1 VSLIDDLAGDTPAP
15 LESLVETNPVSS
27 SVPLATT
34 RNKAVI
40 ASFQT
45 DNPEQAVGNFQTIMG
60 ENAVGDTSTM
70 SSISAGVVEANS
82 ESDFQGLM
90 DVFADPN
97 ASIEQKEEIV
107 RNFQTSPRLK
117 DLSLSLA
124 DNALAAESEGM
135 NDEQDFVRVTTA
147 ESLGE
152 YFATQKEQQGLI
164 NAFRIANQEREGAG
178 RSLDWA
184 EVIAPGT
191 MALSAELFESAFAEA
206 SGEQRTI
213 WDSLKATVLPGFS
226 ALDFRKKFEGM
237 SDYDKT
243 QFISKFLGVVKE
255 NSGLI
260 AGDENQVNAL
270 QLLDRYLVGEYDT
283 SDAVIDSLFNV
294 LDLVGLGFTAK
305 GITRGL
311 RGARVAP
318 EVAAVPTPT
327 ITPSTVAGATPE
339 AATVAPPMVPR
350 RALEIE
356 ELENQH
362 SNILSKVQSRLDPG
376 SVASLREE
384 ITAADAALKDL
395 TSTLNE
401 VRKGRTREIQES
413 GATFKEARK
422 IAESEIADR
431 RKELE
436 GRKAAIESRLK
447 INAESETAQSQLLAI
462 ENRIAKA
469 RKDTGMV
476 PARLNPIAD
485 AIHRIE
491 LNGIVAIDNPSA
503 AGNILSNMN
512 PAKGRALFKTVF
524 ESQTDEIALAA
535 FGVTKQEAIVSS
547 IFPQVATT
555 SGKVRAKVA
564 DVQRGVEVP
573 TDEGGIRFTKKEQE
587 NMSAAVTRDFRNATG
602 LEVHDAESTFR
613 VDTVGGKFKVSAM
626 YGTSE
631 GGFLKAED
639 AVQQA
644 KYALRRYGVSDDSI
658 VVMQKRGVDYE
669 PVDLNSVRGVEGDFK
684 IRVDTEIDQNLDM
697 MGDGWEHFDVKRNF
711 FDRFG
716 VSMHTNEGSLTRML
730 TDAASNVHPAVSG
743 SFAVATDVAVNLE
756 KTLLKQSE
764 LFAEGYNKLPK
775 ARQEKVWDYLLEANE
790 KGIAHNVPD
799 LIAKGFTGDEINTL
813 QEFRSFWDAHWQLEN
828 LDVIRTLKAQN
839 FQLLEN
845 TAGDKYF
852 VRPIPKNI
860 NHNKVLDPSTDTIR
874 SLSKQEMDDLYDNG
888 GSLGVFKTP
897 IDINGTNV
905 EHVMVRNTPTEY
917 LKELT
922 ETDKALNY
930 REGYFQVNYKAPKF
944 IREVH
949 DDGTMKAVAVAG
961 DTARAEF
968 EAKRLTAA
976 NGKNYIVTGDERT
989 IRRSSDE
996 YWDVNSTGGRVAQRR
1011 RGQPLEGST
1020 GINHIDG
1027 ATFIENPIDSAI
1039 RAARSIAG
1047 RTVTRPAIETAK
1059 ERALQQ
1065 YGHMLPKDQ
1074 YGRPVYP
1081 DDVKQIKLTG
1091 EYTTSELADART
1103 TFENI
1108 RRFES
1113 GYINSIDE
1121 ATKAVFNTIANG
1133 IGKLSVTTGVNLAKA
1148 ERVANLAAE
1157 GKGVSGLARGI
1168 AFQSYIALS
1177 PFRNWIMQ
1185 PAQVIR
1191 TVAYNPIDWANGNMM
1206 KSMVGVSKYI
1216 ATGTASPDAMKM
1228 YDALIKSGMLDA
1240 VDRSNLV
1247 RGAMMDAAENSNAV
1261 TRGTGKVFEFS
1272 RKIGFDIGEKI
1283 NLMGHYSAVW
1293 NKYKRKGANL
1303 DDPRVLAEIH
1313 SETRAI
1319 SGEMNKAGD
1328 MAYNQNSL
1336 SMVFQFAQVP
1346 HKFILGTTNRRID
1359 RLTRAR
1365 MAAGDVILWGVPGTY
1380 ALSSM
1385 FGKDMLP
1392 DDPEYRDIVTSGVA
1406 AHFTNV
1412 ALQTLMRDDTG
1423 IDLSSLAPYN
1433 LGGFADI
1440 LSAAWEDGGISTIIS
1455 NSPAGQ
1461 LLLKD
1466 TGRFGAAMNSLMR
1479 HFTPLEEGLDSPES
1493 IMDTVNQFAK
1503 ISSGWNNITKGY
1515 IAYQTGMALDK
1526 NNIPTD
1532 ISVTGAEAIAM
1543 AFGFPTK
1550 TTQSHYDTIGKLMD
1564 NKKANEQVAKDL
1576 VNSVFQ
1582 MYSSAY
1588 SGESA
1593 LDPEYIT
1600 RITGALL
1607 SLAKKQPQLAD
1618 AVWKQMQL
1626 RLQDPTDSTIG
1637 NILRAVDMPNIDML
1651 ESIVKDAPIPAD
1663 QKDNVLQ
1670 LVKDVKS
1677 ITDSQKEE

>member
-1 VSLIDDLAGDTPAP
+1 MSLIDDLAGDTPAP

-70 SSISAGVVEANS
+70 SSISAGVVEANA

-97 ASIEQKEEIV
+97 ASLEQKEEIV

-152 YFATQKEQQGLI
+152 YFATQKEQQGLV
-164 NAFRIANQEREGAG
+164 NAFRISMSEKEGAG

-206 SGEQRTI
+206 SGDQRTI

-305 GITRGL
+305 GVTRGL
-311 RGARVAP
+311 RGARVTP
-318 EVAAVPTPT
+318 EVAVVPTPSVP
-327 ITPSTVAGATPE
+327 PSVVSGAAPE
-339 AATVAPPMVPR
+339 AATVAPPMVSR

-356 ELENQH
+356 ELENKH
-362 SNILSKVQSRLDPG
+362 SDLLGQVQSRLDPG
-376 SVASLREE
+376 SVVSLREE
-384 ITAADAALKDL
+384 LTTVDSELRGLNTKSIRETAKEMQGPNVSYKKALADANAL
-395 TSTLNE
+395 
-401 VRKGRTREIQES
+401 
-413 GATFKEARK
+413 A
-422 IAESEIADR
+422 ADR
-431 RKELE
+431 RAELQ
-436 GRKAAIESRLK
+436 GRKAAIESRLN
-447 INAESETAQSQLLAI
+447 INSKSEAAQSQLLAI

-476 PARLNPIAD
+476 PAKLNPIAD

-491 LNGIVAIDNPSA
+491 MNGIMAIDNPSA

-535 FGVTKQEAIVSS
+535 FGVTKQEAIVSA
-547 IFPQVATT
+547 IFPQVATA
-555 SGKVRAKVA
+555 SGKVRAKVV

-587 NMSAAVTRDFRNATG
+587 SMSAIVTRDFRNATG

-613 VDTVGGKFKVSAM
+613 VDTAGGKFKVSAM

-658 VVMQKRGVDYE
+658 TVMQKRGIDYE

-684 IRVDTEIDQNLDM
+684 IRVDTDIDQSLDM

-716 VSMHTNEGSLTRML
+716 ATMHTNEGSLTRML

-790 KGIAHNVPD
+790 KGIAHNITD
-799 LIAKGFTGDEINTL
+799 LTAKGFTPDEINTL

-828 LDVIRTLKAQN
+828 LDVIRTLISQN
-839 FQLLEN
+839 FHLLEN
-845 TAGDKYF
+845 IAGDKYF

-860 NHNKVLDPSTDTIR
+860 NHNKVLDPSTDTVR
-874 SLSKQEMDDLYDNG
+874 SLSKQEMDDLYDQG
-888 GSLGVFKTP
+888 GSLGVFRTS

-917 LKELT
+917 LRRLT

-949 DDGTMKAVAVAG
+949 ADGTMKAVAVAG

-976 NGKNYIVTGDERT
+976 TGKNYIVTGDERT
-989 IRRSSDE
+989 IRRGSSE
-996 YWDVNSTGGRVAQRR
+996 YWDVNSTGGRIAQRR
-1011 RGQPLEGST
+1011 RGQPLEGSE

-1081 DDVKQIKLTG
+1081 EDTKQIKLIG

-1113 GYINSIDE
+1113 GYINTLDE

-1133 IGKLSVTTGVNLAKA
+1133 IGKLSVATGGSLAKA

-1157 GKGVSGLARGI
+1157 GKGISGLARGFS
-1168 AFQSYIALS
+1168 FQSFIALN

-1206 KSMVGVSKYI
+1206 RSMIGVGKYI
-1216 ATGTASPDAMKM
+1216 MTGTASPDAMKM
-1228 YDALIKSGMLDA
+1228 YDALIKTGMLDA

-1261 TRGTGKVFEFS
+1261 TKGIGKAFEFS
-1272 RKIGFDIGEKI
+1272 RKIGFETGEKI
-1283 NLMGHYSAVW
+1283 NLMGHYAAVW

-1336 SMVFQFAQVP
+1336 SVIFQFAQVP
-1346 HKFILGTTNRRID
+1346 HKFILGATNRRID
-1359 RLTRAR
+1359 RATRAR
-1365 MAAGDVILWGVPGTY
+1365 MAAGDLILWGVPGTY

-1385 FGKDMLP
+1385 FGKDLLP

-1412 ALQTLMRDDTG
+1412 ALQALMKDDTG
-1423 IDLSSLAPYN
+1423 IDLSTLAPYN

-1440 LSAAWEDGGISTIIS
+1440 LSAAWEEGGISTIIS

-1466 TGRFGAAMNSLMR
+1466 TGRFGAAMGSLMR
-1479 HFTPLEEGLDSPES
+1479 HFTPIEEGLDSPES

-1532 ISVTGAEAIAM
+1532 TSVTGAEAIAM

-1564 NKKANEQVAKDL
+1564 NKKNNDQVAKDL
-1576 VNSVFQ
+1576 ANSVFQ
-1582 MYSSAY
+1582 IYANAY

-1593 LDPEYIT
+1593 LDPQYVT

-1607 SLAKKQPQLAD
+1607 SLAKKQPQLAE
-1618 AVWKQMQL
+1618 AVWKQMQF
-1626 RLQDPTDSTIG
+1626 RLQDPTDATTG
-1637 NILRAVDMPNIDML
+1637 NILRASGLHTIDML
-1651 ESIVKDAPIPAD
+1651 PSIIKDAPIPAD
-1663 QKDNVLQ
+1663 QKDNVVQ
-1670 LVKDVKS
+1670 FIKDVKS